1 MLREESS
8 MPNRVNWVLSVM
20 VAITLGL
27 QPTMST
33 ADSALQTQSGKASYY
48 GKRFHGKKTASGERF
63 DQKALVAAHPSWS
76 FGTLVRVTNKKNGRS
91 VRVRIVDRGPARK
104 ARRRGVIIDLST
116 KAAKTLDFHKQGIA
130 QVHLEVLEWGSK
142 PKKR

>member
-1 MLREESS
+1 MS
-8 MPNRVNWVLSVM
+8 NRVNWVLSVM

-27 QPTMST
+27 QPIMSA
-33 ADSALQTQSGKASYY
+33 ADPVLQTQSGKASYY

-91 VRVRIVDRGPARK
+91 VTVRIVDRGPAEK
-104 ARRRGVIIDLST
+104 AQRRGVIIDLST
-116 KAAKTLDFHKQGIA
+116 KAAKTLDFRKQGI
-130 QVHLEVLEWGSK
+130 VPVRLEVLEWGRK

>member
-1 MLREESS
+1 MR
-8 MPNRVNWVLSVM
+8 NRVHCVLTVM

-27 QPTMST
+27 QPIMST
-33 ADSALQTQSGKASYY
+33 ADPVLQTQSGKASYY

-63 DQKALVAAHPSWS
+63 DQKALVAAHPSWP

-91 VRVRIVDRGPARK
+91 VKVRIVDRGPAKK

-116 KAAKTLDFHKQGIA
+116 KAAKTLAFLKQGIA
-130 QVHLEVLEWGSK
+130 QVRLEVLKWGKK